1 MAKPEYFQDSEPEQ
15 PREPTLLKKYD
26 SIKSLGNFSNDGEV
40 VKEINEGK
48 LLCSFV
54 EDMDRTETPSFL
66 GPHIDTDR
74 VPLLVHCT

>member
-1 MAKPEYFQDSEPEQ
+1 MGCQMARPEYIDDPETVTHKEP
-15 PREPTLLKKYD
+15 PLLKSYD

-54 EDMDRTETPSFL
+54 EDMDRFL
-66 GPHIDTDR
+66 PR
-74 VPLLVHCT
+74 